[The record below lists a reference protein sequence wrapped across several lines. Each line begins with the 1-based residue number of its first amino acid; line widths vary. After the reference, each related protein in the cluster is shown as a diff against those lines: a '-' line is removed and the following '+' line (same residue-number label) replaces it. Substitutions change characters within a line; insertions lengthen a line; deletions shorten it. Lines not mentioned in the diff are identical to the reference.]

1 MCFSLG
7 ASSSIT
13 KHRPMLGAGMDTR
26 SRLRAHPNRKD
37 AIASSVVDVVSLSAC
52 DEDMV
57 QECALKSAEAMK
69 RRHAPAGGH
78 GRSKCQRNAVP
89 RAPQSEHN
97 SSQEILSE
105 LDELEELDGRSHL
118 PTLKDPRRAQSCR
131 FGESQTGGG
140 SSLGS
145 FGESLS
151 SLSGS
156 DGTSQP
162 VDRPRTSDS
171 LGTGPSSPHA
181 FASPSAMGRVRSLRL
196 VKSAA
201 LGANARSLSSLHS
214 RCPSRMFLEASHRG
228 LLSLSLSGASSSHG
242 VAEVYEGIDLLVR
255 CPAPRRP
262 KRTNN
267 AKATAPELSQDYPPV
282 ECSPIRG

>member
-1 MCFSLG
+1 
-7 ASSSIT
+7 
-13 KHRPMLGAGMDTR
+13 MLGAGMDTR
-26 SRLRAHPNRKD
+26 SRLRAQPNRKD
-37 AIASSVVDVVSLSAC
+37 TVASSVVDVVSLSAC

-57 QECALKSAEAMK
+57 QECALMSAEALK
-69 RRHAPAGGH
+69 RRHAHAGGH

-97 SSQEILSE
+97 SSQEVLSE
-105 LDELEELDGRSHL
+105 LDELEELDGRIHL

-151 SLSGS
+151 SLSSS

-162 VDRPRTSDS
+162 VDRPRN
-171 LGTGPSSPHA
+171 GPSSPHA

-201 LGANARSLSSLHS
+201 LGANVRSPSSLHS
-214 RCPSRMFLEASHRG
+214 RCPSRMSLEASHRG
-228 LLSLSLSGASSSHG
+228 LLTLSLSGASSSHG
-242 VAEVYEGIDLLVR
+242 VAEVYEGVDLLVR
-255 CPAPRRP
+255 CPTPKRP

-267 AKATAPELSQDYPPV
+267 AKARAPELSKGHPPV
-282 ECSPIRG
+282 ESSPIRG